1 MDPRYI
7 QETSKHLEKQ
17 HELLWDTYR
26 SMTHELQKLQVEEE
40 MLMRKFYE
48 AMSAQGLNKKPS
60 SKKDIRY
67 VYTRRPRSVKVPAI
81 VVPSEASMSDNLSAS
96 PPTPTTSSSDLPAT
110 RRSSRKR
117 N

>member
-48 AMSAQGLNKKPS
+48 AMSAQGLNKK
-60 SKKDIRY
+60 
-67 VYTRRPRSVKVPAI
+67 
-81 VVPSEASMSDNLSAS
+81 ASMSDNLSAS

-110 RRSSRKR
+110 RR
-117 N
+117 